1 MIRIFSV
8 LAGID
13 SLLLILGYG
22 LGVASKLSAG
32 VRTGHPT
39 FWFHF
44 LIGLS
49 AAMFT
54 LLVHCLIF
62 TYFLGTG
69 RWVKEV
75 KLAYDLP
82 DAPLPRLTRDLKRR
96 VFPPALFAML
106 SAIATGAAGA
116 AAQVEVW
123 PWEIHATLATATL
136 LVNFWA
142 FRIEYRC
149 LQTNISVLDEVVRQV
164 DRLRAERG
172 LPSNAEEQRLSGQKK
187 PEKPEIE
194 QEFSLQSLN
203 LMHILRAPLKPTFNF
218 GSRSLIQA

>member
-1 MIRIFSV
+1 MINLGLESRGAVLPGRVEHRQANRITEKRLNESGPALMTRIFTI
-8 LAGID
+8 LAAVD
-13 SLLLILGYG
+13 TLLLFLSYG
-22 LGVASKLSAG
+22 FGWASRLSAG
-32 VRTGHPT
+32 VKTSGHST

-44 LIGLS
+44 LLGLS

-106 SAIATGAAGA
+106 TAIATGAAGA
-116 AAQVEVW
+116 AAQVEVS
-123 PWEIHATLATATL
+123 PWQVHATLATLTL
-136 LVNFWA
+136 LVNLWA

-149 LQTNISVLDEVVRQV
+149 LQTNAGVLEGVMREV
-164 DRLRAERG
+164 DRRRTQRG
-172 LPSNAEEQRLSGQKK
+172 LPSNAEAL
-187 PEKPEIE
+187 E
-194 QEFSLQSLN
+194 QEAS
-203 LMHILRAPLKPTFNF
+203 I
-218 GSRSLIQA
+218 

>member
-1 MIRIFSV
+1 MIRIFTI
-8 LAGID
+8 LAAID
-13 SLLLILGYG
+13 SLLLLLSYG
-22 LGVASKLSAG
+22 FGVVSKLHAG
-32 VRTGHPT
+32 VTTGHPS
-39 FWFHF
+39 FWLHF
-44 LIGLS
+44 LLGLS
-49 AAMFT
+49 AALFT

-106 SAIATGAAGA
+106 TAIATGAAGA

-123 PWEIHATLATATL
+123 PWEIHATLATCTL
-136 LVNFWA
+136 LVNLWA
-142 FRIEYRC
+142 FRLEYRC
-149 LQTNISVLDEVVRQV
+149 LQTNLAVLDEVMREV

-172 LPSNAEEQRLSGQKK
+172 LPSNAAALR
-187 PEKPEIE
+187 
-194 QEFSLQSLN
+194 QE
-203 LMHILRAPLKPTFNF
+203 P
-218 GSRSLIQA
+218 

>member
-1 MIRIFSV
+1 MGRLRSQDLFVTGWGINYDTSLLAESARVLMTRIFTI
-8 LAGID
+8 LAAVD
-13 SLLLILGYG
+13 TLLLFLSYG

-32 VRTGHPT
+32 VKTGHPT
-39 FWFHF
+39 FWLHF
-44 LIGLS
+44 LVGLA
-49 AAMFT
+49 AAMMT

-106 SAIATGAAGA
+106 TSVATGAAGA

-123 PWEIHATLATATL
+123 PWQIHAALATLTL
-136 LVNFWA
+136 LVNLWA
-142 FRIEYRC
+142 FRLEYRC
-149 LQTNISVLDEVVRQV
+149 LQTNVGVLDEVMREV
-164 DRLRAERG
+164 DRLRSERG
-172 LPSNAEEQRLSGQKK
+172 LPSNAEALQQEQ
-187 PEKPEIE
+187 
-194 QEFSLQSLN
+194 
-203 LMHILRAPLKPTFNF
+203 
-218 GSRSLIQA
+218 

>member
-1 MIRIFSV
+1 MTRIFTI
-8 LAGID
+8 LAAVD
-13 SLLLILGYG
+13 TLLLFLSYG
-22 LGVASKLSAG
+22 LGWASRISAG

-39 FWFHF
+39 FWLHF
-44 LIGLS
+44 LLGLS

-106 SAIATGAAGA
+106 VAIATGAAGA
-116 AAQVEVW
+116 AAQVEVS
-123 PWEIHATLATATL
+123 PWQLHAALGTLTL
-136 LVNFWA
+136 LVNLWA

-149 LQTNISVLDEVVRQV
+149 LQTNVGVLENVMRAV
-164 DRLRAERG
+164 DHLRAERG
-172 LPSNAEEQRLSGQKK
+172 LPSNAEALLQEQD
-187 PEKPEIE
+187 
-194 QEFSLQSLN
+194 
-203 LMHILRAPLKPTFNF
+203 
-218 GSRSLIQA
+218 

>member
-1 MIRIFSV
+1 MTRIFTI
-8 LAGID
+8 LAAVD
-13 SLLLILGYG
+13 TLLLFLSYG
-22 LGVASKLSAG
+22 FGVASKLSDG
-32 VRTGHPT
+32 VRTDHPT

-44 LIGLS
+44 LLGL
-49 AAMFT
+49 ATAMMT

-106 SAIATGAAGA
+106 TAIATGAAGA

-123 PWEIHATLATATL
+123 QWEVHATLATLTL
-136 LVNFWA
+136 FVNLWA
-142 FRIEYRC
+142 FRLEYRC
-149 LQTNISVLDEVVRQV
+149 LQINVGVLDEVMREV

-172 LPSNAEEQRLSGQKK
+172 LPSNAEA
-187 PEKPEIE
+187 
-194 QEFSLQSLN
+194 LQ
-203 LMHILRAPLKPTFNF
+203 
-218 GSRSLIQA
+218 QQQ

>member
-1 MIRIFSV
+1 MTRIFTI
-8 LAGID
+8 LAAVD
-13 SLLLILGYG
+13 TLLLFLGYG
-22 LGVASKLSAG
+22 FGWASRLNAG

-44 LIGLS
+44 LLGLS

-106 SAIATGAAGA
+106 TAIATGAAGA
-116 AAQVEVW
+116 AAQVEVS
-123 PWEIHATLATATL
+123 PWQLHATLATLTL
-136 LVNFWA
+136 LVNLWA
-142 FRIEYRC
+142 FGIEYRC
-149 LQTNISVLDEVVRQV
+149 LQTNAGVLEDVMREV
-164 DRLRAERG
+164 DHLRTERG
-172 LPSNAEEQRLSGQKK
+172 LPSNAEALLQEQD
-187 PEKPEIE
+187 
-194 QEFSLQSLN
+194 
-203 LMHILRAPLKPTFNF
+203 
-218 GSRSLIQA
+218 